1 MKNFFKILVEK
12 FKNFSIYICNYIKN
26 NWLTILLYTFF
37 SIIGYLIIYKVL
49 KFFKGI
55 IDFVIGEKPV
65 EINKYKYLSI
75 IKNALFLLLRIFFEI
90 ENPIEKPMEKP
101 METQEI
107 KVPSLEIKQSL
118 ETQKIEVSSLEIE
131 KPLET
136 KSSEI
141 LEDVI
146 VGTSSFE
153 KSKDVKNMLLQQTF
167 TFREGEE
174 QKECIFSEIEDEEKK
189 KYTFS
194 EIATFLEELDVNIP
208 PLLTEA
214 AVLEVIVELKLEILR
229 LMEEGEA
236 QLGGARIKFN
246 VASSK
251 FNEAASIYSSL
262 PDGLKKD
269 EALEKVVIA
278 HRDFETATLECEKI
292 QKKYKKIIDSRLE
305 KIPHLKEILFNR
317 RSEAIKDVKRID
329 DE

>member
-1 MKNFFKILVEK
+1 MINIRGGWIIIWKVYSKIG
-12 FKNFSIYICNYIKN
+12 KN
-26 NWLTILLYTFF
+26 NLLL
-37 SIIGYLIIYKVL
+37 SIN
-49 KFFKGI
+49 
-55 IDFVIGEKPV
+55 EKPV

-90 ENPIEKPMEKP
+90 ENP
-101 METQEI
+101 METQR
-107 KVPSLEIKQSL
+107 
-118 ETQKIEVSSLEIE
+118 
-131 KPLET
+131 
-136 KSSEI
+136 SEI
-141 LEDVI
+141 LEDVAVEI
-146 VGTSSFE
+146 R
-153 KSKDVKNMLLQQTF
+153 DVKNMLLQQTF
-167 TFREGEE
+167 TFRESEE
-174 QKECIFSEIEDEEKK
+174 QKECIFSEIEDEEQK